1 MSKWAIVFNDSDGE
15 FWVYPWEHQLDDEL
29 RVSEKIKL
37 YKEKAGI
44 ELTIGIWE
52 KPDWDAAM
60 SVARALNESR
70 HFHEIDT
77 LRRYAPEEYFGEK
90 I

>member
-37 YKEKAGI
+37 YKEKA
-44 ELTIGIWE
+44 
-52 KPDWDAAM
+52 
-60 SVARALNESR
+60 
-70 HFHEIDT
+70 
-77 LRRYAPEEYFGEK
+77 
-90 I
+90 

>member
-44 ELTIGIWE
+44 ELTIGVWE
-52 KPDWDAAM
+52 K
-60 SVARALNESR
+60 LT
-70 HFHEIDT
+70 DT
-77 LRRYAPEEYFGEK
+77 LRRYAPEEYFGESM
-90 I
+90 IHQSHENDGFHSAPWPHS